1 MGMPQR
7 LFPSVEPETPLRI
20 LLCLNVLCLSLMA
33 ESISLDHA
41 NPNPAGSKGRE
52 DKPSAGPLSDDI
64 HPPPTILNIDLVRML
79 DRHLS
84 RAPAAATAAEER
96 PGGGS
101 SGCGLSRASTDERLG
116 GLCGGEKGFGAGGGC
131 GEKGGAGAAAE
142 GPTSSKGGGEA
153 GGACAS
159 GQHDGGGSGRLPRG
173 SRASGGVLDIG
184 PTRTMHLQMT
194 PMVCV
199 SGLLTWGF

>member
-1 MGMPQR
+1 
-7 LFPSVEPETPLRI
+7 
-20 LLCLNVLCLSLMA
+20 MA

-84 RAPAAATAAEER
+84 RPPAAAAAEER
-96 PGGGS
+96 LGAGTGGGGS

-116 GLCGGEKGFGAGGGC
+116 GLGGGDKGFGAGGC
-131 GEKGGAGAAAE
+131 GEKGGGCGAGAAAE

-153 GGACAS
+153 AGACA
-159 GQHDGGGSGRLPRG
+159 GHDGSGSGRLPRG

-194 PMVCV
+194 PMVSVCV
-199 SGLLTWGF
+199 WAFDPGV